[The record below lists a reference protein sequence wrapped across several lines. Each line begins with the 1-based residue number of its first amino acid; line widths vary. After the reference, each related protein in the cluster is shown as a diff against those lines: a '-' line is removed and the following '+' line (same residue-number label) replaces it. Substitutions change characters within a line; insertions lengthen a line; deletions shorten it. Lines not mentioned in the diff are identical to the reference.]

1 MVGDSMTDRA
11 HPVPPLAPRRDHYGS
26 YVTNA
31 QARGPLAPI
40 LISVAWVIIALLAF
54 FPTITTFM
62 LFDAGADNVDVWV
75 WFVFY
80 GMWAFFLLSLLEI
93 PGIWITWAIARDRKR
108 GNVALLVVALVPVLA
123 LIPVAIGVVLDW

>member
-1 MVGDSMTDRA
+1 M
-11 HPVPPLAPRRDHYGS
+11 
-26 YVTNA
+26 TNA